1 MFNINDLMTMIDE
14 YGEEN
19 VANAFADS
27 INQAIAERAKGN
39 KEQDAQ
45 ELMNT
50 IYDFLNKWYPELD
63 ADSVPR
69 MSADEFVAVL
79 DLMLEE
85 ITVFKKMAD
94 RVKRIDAKTVKVE
107 NAEDILSAFFK
118 ANSI

>member
-1 MFNINDLMTMIDE
+1 MFNIDELMSLIE
-14 YGEEN
+14 EHGEEN

-27 INQAIAERAKGN
+27 INQAIAERTKGN

-45 ELMNT
+45 ELMNA

-69 MSADEFVAVL
+69 MSADEFLAVL
-79 DLMLEE
+79 DLMMEE
-85 ITVFKKMAD
+85 MTVLKKMAD
-94 RVKRIDAKTVKVE
+94 RMKIKTKTVKVE
-107 NAEDILSAFFK
+107 DAEDILSAFFK

>member
-1 MFNINDLMTMIDE
+1 MFNIDELMSLIE
-14 YGEEN
+14 EHGEEN

-27 INQAIAERAKGN
+27 INQAIAERTKGN

-63 ADSVPR
+63 MDSVPR
-69 MSADEFVAVL
+69 MSADEFLAVL
-79 DLMLEE
+79 DLMMEE
-85 ITVFKKMAD
+85 ITLLKKMAD
-94 RVKRIDAKTVKVE
+94 RVKVRGNTVHVKDAD
-107 NAEDILSAFFK
+107 DILTAFFK

>member
-1 MFNINDLMTMIDE
+1 MFDITDLMNLIE
-14 YGEEN
+14 EHGEEN

-27 INQAIAERAKGN
+27 INQAIAERSKSS
-39 KEQDAQ
+39 KEEDAQ

-69 MSADEFVAVL
+69 MSAEDFVAIL
-79 DLMLEE
+79 DLMMEE
-85 ITVFKKMAD
+85 MSIWQKMAQ
-94 RVKRIDAKTVKVE
+94 RMKKPQVVHVKDAD
-107 NAEDILSAFFK
+107 DILSAFFK

>member
-1 MFNINDLMTMIDE
+1 MFNIDELMSLIE
-14 YGEEN
+14 EHGEEN
-19 VANAFADS
+19 VAHAFADS
-27 INQAIAERAKGN
+27 INQAIAERTKGN

-69 MSADEFVAVL
+69 MSADEFLAVL
-79 DLMLEE
+79 DLMMEE
-85 ITVFKKMAD
+85 ITVLKKMAD
-94 RVKRIDAKTVKVE
+94 RMKVREKTVHVKD
-107 NAEDILSAFFK
+107 ADDILTAFFK

>member
-1 MFNINDLMTMIDE
+1 MFNIDELMNLIE
-14 YGEEN
+14 EHGEEN

-27 INQAIAERAKGN
+27 INQAIAERTKGN

-63 ADSVPR
+63 ADSVPC
-69 MSADEFVAVL
+69 MSADEFIAVL
-79 DLMLEE
+79 DLMMEE
-85 ITVFKKMAD
+85 ITVLKKMAD
-94 RVKRIDAKTVKVE
+94 RMKPRTKIVNVEDAD
-107 NAEDILSAFFK
+107 DILSAFFK

>member
-1 MFNINDLMTMIDE
+1 MFNIDELMSLIE
-14 YGEEN
+14 EHGEEN

-27 INQAIAERAKGN
+27 INQAIAERTKGN

-69 MSADEFVAVL
+69 MSADEFLAVL
-79 DLMLEE
+79 DLMMEE
-85 ITVFKKMAD
+85 ITTMKKLAD
-94 RVKRIDAKTVKVE
+94 RMKVRGNTVHVKDAD
-107 NAEDILSAFFK
+107 DILTAFFK

>member
-1 MFNINDLMTMIDE
+1 MFNINDLMSLIE
-14 YGEEN
+14 EHGEEN

-45 ELMNT
+45 ELMDT
-50 IYDFLNKWYPELD
+50 IYNFLNKWYPELD

-69 MSADEFVAVL
+69 MNADEFIAVL
-79 DLMLEE
+79 DLMMEE
-85 ITVFKKMAD
+85 ITTMKKLAD
-94 RVKRIDAKTVKVE
+94 RMKSRTKIVNVEDAD
-107 NAEDILSAFFK
+107 DILSAFFK

>member
-1 MFNINDLMTMIDE
+1 MFNIDELMSLIE
-14 YGEEN
+14 EHGEEN
-19 VANAFADS
+19 VAHAFADS
-27 INQAIAERAKGN
+27 INQAIAERTKGN

-69 MSADEFVAVL
+69 MSADEFIAVL
-79 DLMLEE
+79 DLMMEE
-85 ITVFKKMAD
+85 ITAMKKLAERMRSRTKA
-94 RVKRIDAKTVKVE
+94 VKVE
-107 NAEDILSAFFK
+107 DAEDILSAFFK

>member
-1 MFNINDLMTMIDE
+1 MFDITDLMNLIE
-14 YGEEN
+14 EHGEEN

-27 INQAIAERAKGN
+27 INQAIAERTKGS

-45 ELMNT
+45 ELMDT

-69 MSADEFVAVL
+69 MSADEFLAVL
-79 DLMLEE
+79 DLMMEE
-85 ITVFKKMAD
+85 ITLLKKMAD
-94 RVKRIDAKTVKVE
+94 RMQKPKVVHVKDAD
-107 NAEDILSAFFK
+107 DILTAFFK